1 MKKIDLYF
9 KIQFNN
15 IYFKI
20 VMLKWLLVF
29 DLVNLMKQRCV
40 KKNRLQRFFHP
51 KYVVIFTH
59 FLKFIQ

>member
-9 KIQFNN
+9 KIPLDNM
-15 IYFKI
+15 YFKI

-40 KKNRLQRFFHP
+40 KKNGVQRYFHP
-51 KYVVIFTH
+51 NHVVIFTH
-59 FLKFIQ
+59 FFKFIP